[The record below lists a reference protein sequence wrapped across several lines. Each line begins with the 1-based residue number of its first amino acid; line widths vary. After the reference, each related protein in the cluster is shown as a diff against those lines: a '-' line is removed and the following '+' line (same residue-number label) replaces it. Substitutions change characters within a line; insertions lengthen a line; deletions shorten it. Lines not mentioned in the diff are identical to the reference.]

1 MSESNGVASQKRRRV
16 TIVDVA
22 KHAGVS
28 TASASKVLRNAYG
41 ASESMRERVQ
51 AAMDELGYRPYG
63 PARGM
68 RGRTYTVGVIVSD
81 IENPFFSLLTDGL
94 TSIIRPRSYEVFL
107 SPGGFTPASQ
117 KAVVDAMIDHQMDGL
132 VLVAPLLNNTDL
144 ERVARDIPVIVVG
157 HHSTSGHY
165 DSVAGDDD
173 LGAGLVVD
181 HLVAMGHR
189 RIAFVMHAA
198 GRGDESRP
206 EAHRLRGFES
216 AMKRH
221 GLEDD
226 AIVVD
231 GEWSFDGGR
240 RAVGTVDAMETLPT
254 AVHAGADI
262 VALGMMSEL
271 WNNGRSVPEA
281 YSLVGYDNSRTA
293 SLGPIRLTTVD
304 QSGMEMGERV
314 GQLLLER
321 IEGRTEARH
330 DVLKPRLVVRDST
343 APRAS
348 S

>member
-1 MSESNGVASQKRRRV
+1 
-16 TIVDVA
+16 
-22 KHAGVS
+22 
-28 TASASKVLRNAYG
+28 
-41 ASESMRERVQ
+41 
-51 AAMDELGYRPYG
+51 
-63 PARGM
+63 
-68 RGRTYTVGVIVSD
+68 
-81 IENPFFSLLTDGL
+81 
-94 TSIIRPRSYEVFL
+94 
-107 SPGGFTPASQ
+107 
-117 KAVVDAMIDHQMDGL
+117 
-132 VLVAPLLNNTDL
+132 
-144 ERVARDIPVIVVG
+144 
-157 HHSTSGHY
+157 
-165 DSVAGDDD
+165 
-173 LGAGLVVD
+173 
-181 HLVAMGHR
+181 MGHR

-206 EAHRLRGFES
+206 EARRLRGFES

-226 AIVVD
+226 GIVVD

-240 RAVGTVDAMETLPT
+240 RAVCAVDAMETLPT

-330 DVLKPRLVVRDST
+330 DVLEPRLVVRDST

-348 S
+348 N